1 MLRRKFY
8 LCLILILCVKVAKS
22 DTLDSLLLVLDKNI
36 TSCKIYSDKK
46 DIRIRTLKEK
56 LHLNQL
62 SNETTYHLQE
72 SLYKE
77 YKSYICDSAIFYL
90 NKNIE
95 LAQQINDSYKLNE
108 SIIKLSYLLSSSGM
122 YMEAIDVLKMVNKSS
137 LSKEQLMNYFI
148 AYDHVYGEL
157 GYYTQNHKIGTH
169 YTLRSK
175 MYKDSIYQIASPD
188 SEIYLSMEETR
199 LRDEGKLQEALAI
212 NDKRL
217 SQVTINSPEYAAL
230 MYYRALIFRE
240 QKEQDNYIRCL
251 SLSSIADIRSAIK
264 DHASLWMLAQ
274 ALLDR
279 GDLERAYQYMN
290 FSWTESKFYNA
301 RLRAWQSADDLSL
314 IDDTYQLMLR
324 QRNSEL
330 KIYILIV
337 SLLSLLLFIA
347 LCYIYRQVKHLRTA
361 RQNLL
366 KVNTQLENLNKE
378 LQKINFSLQTAN
390 KDLAESNQIKEV
402 YIARFIKLC
411 STYVDHLDTYRRMV
425 HKKVLTNQITEL
437 LHLTRSN
444 SILEEALNE
453 LYENFDSAFLNLFPN
468 FIEQFNSLLQEN
480 EQIRPK
486 KNNTLNTELRI
497 FALIRLGITDSSQI
511 AEFLHYS
518 VNTIYNYRAKVK
530 NKARIS
536 REDFEEMIAN
546 KKLLEYAEYVGNYYG
561 TPLQPIREAVEAG
574 TDILMDVDVVGA
586 LKIKKRL
593 PCAVLVF
600 IAAPSFD
607 ALRQRLV
614 HRGDV
619 SPEAMAER
627 LERARWEYTQ
637 AHQYDYILLNEDVEQ
652 TAGELMAIMTAE
664 KCKTMERIHLIK
676 EEL

>member
-536 REDFEEMIAN
+536 RKDFEEVIAN
-546 KKLLEYAEYVGNYYG
+546 
-561 TPLQPIREAVEAG
+561 IR
-574 TDILMDVDVVGA
+574 
-586 LKIKKRL
+586 
-593 PCAVLVF
+593 
-600 IAAPSFD
+600 
-607 ALRQRLV
+607 
-614 HRGDV
+614 
-619 SPEAMAER
+619 
-627 LERARWEYTQ
+627 
-637 AHQYDYILLNEDVEQ
+637 
-652 TAGELMAIMTAE
+652 
-664 KCKTMERIHLIK
+664 
-676 EEL
+676 

>member
-1 MLRRKFY
+1 MLT
-8 LCLILILCVKVAKS
+8 LILCVKVAKS

-536 REDFEEMIAN
+536 REDFEEVIAN
-546 KKLLEYAEYVGNYYG
+546 
-561 TPLQPIREAVEAG
+561 IR
-574 TDILMDVDVVGA
+574 
-586 LKIKKRL
+586 
-593 PCAVLVF
+593 
-600 IAAPSFD
+600 
-607 ALRQRLV
+607 
-614 HRGDV
+614 
-619 SPEAMAER
+619 
-627 LERARWEYTQ
+627 
-637 AHQYDYILLNEDVEQ
+637 
-652 TAGELMAIMTAE
+652 
-664 KCKTMERIHLIK
+664 
-676 EEL
+676 

>member
-411 STYVDHLDTYRRMV
+411 STYVDYLDTYRRMV

-536 REDFEEMIAN
+536 REDFEEVIAN
-546 KKLLEYAEYVGNYYG
+546 
-561 TPLQPIREAVEAG
+561 IR
-574 TDILMDVDVVGA
+574 
-586 LKIKKRL
+586 
-593 PCAVLVF
+593 
-600 IAAPSFD
+600 
-607 ALRQRLV
+607 
-614 HRGDV
+614 
-619 SPEAMAER
+619 
-627 LERARWEYTQ
+627 
-637 AHQYDYILLNEDVEQ
+637 
-652 TAGELMAIMTAE
+652 
-664 KCKTMERIHLIK
+664 
-676 EEL
+676 

>member
-497 FALIRLGITDSSQI
+497 FALIRLGITDSSQR

-536 REDFEEMIAN
+536 REDFEEVIAN
-546 KKLLEYAEYVGNYYG
+546 
-561 TPLQPIREAVEAG
+561 IR
-574 TDILMDVDVVGA
+574 
-586 LKIKKRL
+586 
-593 PCAVLVF
+593 
-600 IAAPSFD
+600 
-607 ALRQRLV
+607 
-614 HRGDV
+614 
-619 SPEAMAER
+619 
-627 LERARWEYTQ
+627 
-637 AHQYDYILLNEDVEQ
+637 
-652 TAGELMAIMTAE
+652 
-664 KCKTMERIHLIK
+664 
-676 EEL
+676 

>member
-22 DTLDSLLLVLDKNI
+22 ETLDSLLLVLDKNI

-62 SNETTYHLQE
+62 PNETTYHLQE

-169 YTLRSK
+169 YTLLSK

-199 LRDEGKLQEALAI
+199 LRDEGKSQEALAI

-240 QKEQDNYIRCL
+240 QKEQEKYIRCL

-330 KIYILIV
+330 KIYIIIV
-337 SLLSLLLFIA
+337 SFLSLLLFIA

-411 STYVDHLDTYRRMV
+411 STYVDRLDTYRRMV

-536 REDFEEMIAN
+536 REDFEEVIAN
-546 KKLLEYAEYVGNYYG
+546 
-561 TPLQPIREAVEAG
+561 IR
-574 TDILMDVDVVGA
+574 
-586 LKIKKRL
+586 
-593 PCAVLVF
+593 
-600 IAAPSFD
+600 
-607 ALRQRLV
+607 
-614 HRGDV
+614 
-619 SPEAMAER
+619 
-627 LERARWEYTQ
+627 
-637 AHQYDYILLNEDVEQ
+637 
-652 TAGELMAIMTAE
+652 
-664 KCKTMERIHLIK
+664 
-676 EEL
+676 

>member
-108 SIIKLSYLLSSSGM
+108 SIIKLSYLLSSSRM

-148 AYDHVYGEL
+148 AYDHVYREL

-453 LYENFDSAFLNLFPN
+453 LYENFDSAFLNLFQN

-536 REDFEEMIAN
+536 REDFEEVIAN
-546 KKLLEYAEYVGNYYG
+546 
-561 TPLQPIREAVEAG
+561 IR
-574 TDILMDVDVVGA
+574 
-586 LKIKKRL
+586 
-593 PCAVLVF
+593 
-600 IAAPSFD
+600 
-607 ALRQRLV
+607 
-614 HRGDV
+614 
-619 SPEAMAER
+619 
-627 LERARWEYTQ
+627 
-637 AHQYDYILLNEDVEQ
+637 
-652 TAGELMAIMTAE
+652 
-664 KCKTMERIHLIK
+664 
-676 EEL
+676 

>member
-444 SILEEALNE
+444 SILEKALNE

-536 REDFEEMIAN
+536 REDFEEVIAN
-546 KKLLEYAEYVGNYYG
+546 
-561 TPLQPIREAVEAG
+561 IR
-574 TDILMDVDVVGA
+574 
-586 LKIKKRL
+586 
-593 PCAVLVF
+593 
-600 IAAPSFD
+600 
-607 ALRQRLV
+607 
-614 HRGDV
+614 
-619 SPEAMAER
+619 
-627 LERARWEYTQ
+627 
-637 AHQYDYILLNEDVEQ
+637 
-652 TAGELMAIMTAE
+652 
-664 KCKTMERIHLIK
+664 
-676 EEL
+676 

>member
-279 GDLERAYQYMN
+279 GDLERAYQQLN

-536 REDFEEMIAN
+536 REDFEEVIAN
-546 KKLLEYAEYVGNYYG
+546 
-561 TPLQPIREAVEAG
+561 IR
-574 TDILMDVDVVGA
+574 
-586 LKIKKRL
+586 
-593 PCAVLVF
+593 
-600 IAAPSFD
+600 
-607 ALRQRLV
+607 
-614 HRGDV
+614 
-619 SPEAMAER
+619 
-627 LERARWEYTQ
+627 
-637 AHQYDYILLNEDVEQ
+637 
-652 TAGELMAIMTAE
+652 
-664 KCKTMERIHLIK
+664 
-676 EEL
+676 

>member
-366 KVNTQLENLNKE
+366 KVSTQLENLNKE

-536 REDFEEMIAN
+536 REDFEEVIAN
-546 KKLLEYAEYVGNYYG
+546 
-561 TPLQPIREAVEAG
+561 IR
-574 TDILMDVDVVGA
+574 
-586 LKIKKRL
+586 
-593 PCAVLVF
+593 
-600 IAAPSFD
+600 
-607 ALRQRLV
+607 
-614 HRGDV
+614 
-619 SPEAMAER
+619 
-627 LERARWEYTQ
+627 
-637 AHQYDYILLNEDVEQ
+637 
-652 TAGELMAIMTAE
+652 
-664 KCKTMERIHLIK
+664 
-676 EEL
+676 

>member
-1 MLRRKFY
+1 MITPHFIYFCNIQNQKLVDYKMLRRKFY

-536 REDFEEMIAN
+536 REDFEEVIAN
-546 KKLLEYAEYVGNYYG
+546 
-561 TPLQPIREAVEAG
+561 IR
-574 TDILMDVDVVGA
+574 
-586 LKIKKRL
+586 
-593 PCAVLVF
+593 
-600 IAAPSFD
+600 
-607 ALRQRLV
+607 
-614 HRGDV
+614 
-619 SPEAMAER
+619 
-627 LERARWEYTQ
+627 
-637 AHQYDYILLNEDVEQ
+637 
-652 TAGELMAIMTAE
+652 
-664 KCKTMERIHLIK
+664 
-676 EEL
+676 

>member
-212 NDKRL
+212 NDKGL

-536 REDFEEMIAN
+536 REDFEEVIAN
-546 KKLLEYAEYVGNYYG
+546 
-561 TPLQPIREAVEAG
+561 IR
-574 TDILMDVDVVGA
+574 
-586 LKIKKRL
+586 
-593 PCAVLVF
+593 
-600 IAAPSFD
+600 
-607 ALRQRLV
+607 
-614 HRGDV
+614 
-619 SPEAMAER
+619 
-627 LERARWEYTQ
+627 
-637 AHQYDYILLNEDVEQ
+637 
-652 TAGELMAIMTAE
+652 
-664 KCKTMERIHLIK
+664 
-676 EEL
+676 

>member
-240 QKEQDNYIRCL
+240 QKEQDKYIRCL

-411 STYVDHLDTYRRMV
+411 STYVDRLDTYRRMV

-536 REDFEEMIAN
+536 REDFEEVIAN
-546 KKLLEYAEYVGNYYG
+546 
-561 TPLQPIREAVEAG
+561 IR
-574 TDILMDVDVVGA
+574 
-586 LKIKKRL
+586 
-593 PCAVLVF
+593 
-600 IAAPSFD
+600 
-607 ALRQRLV
+607 
-614 HRGDV
+614 
-619 SPEAMAER
+619 
-627 LERARWEYTQ
+627 
-637 AHQYDYILLNEDVEQ
+637 
-652 TAGELMAIMTAE
+652 
-664 KCKTMERIHLIK
+664 
-676 EEL
+676 

>member
-62 SNETTYHLQE
+62 PNETTYHLQE

-411 STYVDHLDTYRRMV
+411 STYVDRLDTYRRMV

-536 REDFEEMIAN
+536 REDFEEVIAN
-546 KKLLEYAEYVGNYYG
+546 
-561 TPLQPIREAVEAG
+561 IR
-574 TDILMDVDVVGA
+574 
-586 LKIKKRL
+586 
-593 PCAVLVF
+593 
-600 IAAPSFD
+600 
-607 ALRQRLV
+607 
-614 HRGDV
+614 
-619 SPEAMAER
+619 
-627 LERARWEYTQ
+627 
-637 AHQYDYILLNEDVEQ
+637 
-652 TAGELMAIMTAE
+652 
-664 KCKTMERIHLIK
+664 
-676 EEL
+676 

>member
-378 LQKINFSLQTAN
+378 LQKIIFSLQTAN

-536 REDFEEMIAN
+536 REDFEEVIAN
-546 KKLLEYAEYVGNYYG
+546 
-561 TPLQPIREAVEAG
+561 IR
-574 TDILMDVDVVGA
+574 
-586 LKIKKRL
+586 
-593 PCAVLVF
+593 
-600 IAAPSFD
+600 
-607 ALRQRLV
+607 
-614 HRGDV
+614 
-619 SPEAMAER
+619 
-627 LERARWEYTQ
+627 
-637 AHQYDYILLNEDVEQ
+637 
-652 TAGELMAIMTAE
+652 
-664 KCKTMERIHLIK
+664 
-676 EEL
+676 

>member
-1 MLRRKFY
+1 MLRRKLY

-22 DTLDSLLLVLDKNI
+22 ETLDSLLLVLDKNI

-62 SNETTYHLQE
+62 PNETTYHLQE

-169 YTLRSK
+169 YTLLSK

-240 QKEQDNYIRCL
+240 QKEQDKYIRCL

-274 ALLDR
+274 LLYEN
-279 GDLERAYQYMN
+279 GDMERAYQYMR
-290 FSWTESKFYNA
+290 FSWNATKFYNA
-301 RLRAWQSADDLSL
+301 RLRSWQSADVLSL
-314 IDDTYQLMLR
+314 IDKTYQAMIEKQNDRLQQYLV
-324 QRNSEL
+324 
-330 KIYILIV
+330 LITA
-337 SLLSLLLFIA
+337 LLVLLIGA
-347 LCYIYRQVKHLRTA
+347 LGYIYRQMKKLAVA
-361 RQNLL
+361 RNH
-366 KVNTQLENLNKE
+366 
-378 LQKINFSLQTAN
+378 LQTAN
-390 KDLAESNQIKEV
+390 HQLNQLNEELQQMNACLTSTNAELSESNQIKEE

-411 STYVDHLDTYRRMV
+411 STYINRLDAYRRMV
-425 HKKVLTNQITEL
+425 NKKVSAGQIAEL
-437 LHLTRSN
+437 LKITRSQDALDEE
-444 SILEEALNE
+444 LEE
-453 LYENFDSAFLNLFPN
+453 LYANFDTAFLHLFPD
-468 FIEQFNSLLQEN
+468 FVKKFNALLQDN
-480 EQIRPK
+480 EQIILK
-486 KNNTLNTELRI
+486 KDELLNTELRI
-497 FALIRLGITDSSQI
+497 FALIRLGIEDSSQI
-511 AEFLHYS
+511 AEFLRYS

-530 NKARIS
+530 NKARGS
-536 REDFEEMIAN
+536 REDFEDLVR
-546 KKLLEYAEYVGNYYG
+546 K
-561 TPLQPIREAVEAG
+561 IR
-574 TDILMDVDVVGA
+574 
-586 LKIKKRL
+586 
-593 PCAVLVF
+593 
-600 IAAPSFD
+600 
-607 ALRQRLV
+607 
-614 HRGDV
+614 
-619 SPEAMAER
+619 
-627 LERARWEYTQ
+627 
-637 AHQYDYILLNEDVEQ
+637 
-652 TAGELMAIMTAE
+652 
-664 KCKTMERIHLIK
+664 
-676 EEL
+676 

>member
-486 KNNTLNTELRI
+486 KHNTLNTELRI

-536 REDFEEMIAN
+536 REDFEEVIAN
-546 KKLLEYAEYVGNYYG
+546 
-561 TPLQPIREAVEAG
+561 IR
-574 TDILMDVDVVGA
+574 
-586 LKIKKRL
+586 
-593 PCAVLVF
+593 
-600 IAAPSFD
+600 
-607 ALRQRLV
+607 
-614 HRGDV
+614 
-619 SPEAMAER
+619 
-627 LERARWEYTQ
+627 
-637 AHQYDYILLNEDVEQ
+637 
-652 TAGELMAIMTAE
+652 
-664 KCKTMERIHLIK
+664 
-676 EEL
+676 

>member
-425 HKKVLTNQITEL
+425 HKKVLTNPITEL

-536 REDFEEMIAN
+536 REDFEEVIAN
-546 KKLLEYAEYVGNYYG
+546 
-561 TPLQPIREAVEAG
+561 IR
-574 TDILMDVDVVGA
+574 
-586 LKIKKRL
+586 
-593 PCAVLVF
+593 
-600 IAAPSFD
+600 
-607 ALRQRLV
+607 
-614 HRGDV
+614 
-619 SPEAMAER
+619 
-627 LERARWEYTQ
+627 
-637 AHQYDYILLNEDVEQ
+637 
-652 TAGELMAIMTAE
+652 
-664 KCKTMERIHLIK
+664 
-676 EEL
+676 

>member
-22 DTLDSLLLVLDKNI
+22 ETLDSLLLVLDKNI

-62 SNETTYHLQE
+62 PNETTYHLQE

-169 YTLRSK
+169 YTLLSK

-240 QKEQDNYIRCL
+240 QKEQDKYIRCL

-301 RLRAWQSADDLSL
+301 RLRAWQSSDYLSL

-330 KIYILIV
+330 KKYIIIV
-337 SLLSLLLFIA
+337 SFLSLLLFIA

-411 STYVDHLDTYRRMV
+411 STYVDRLDTYRRMV

-536 REDFEEMIAN
+536 REDFEEVIAN
-546 KKLLEYAEYVGNYYG
+546 
-561 TPLQPIREAVEAG
+561 IR
-574 TDILMDVDVVGA
+574 
-586 LKIKKRL
+586 
-593 PCAVLVF
+593 
-600 IAAPSFD
+600 
-607 ALRQRLV
+607 
-614 HRGDV
+614 
-619 SPEAMAER
+619 
-627 LERARWEYTQ
+627 
-637 AHQYDYILLNEDVEQ
+637 
-652 TAGELMAIMTAE
+652 
-664 KCKTMERIHLIK
+664 
-676 EEL
+676 

>member
-72 SLYKE
+72 SLYNE

-536 REDFEEMIAN
+536 REDFEEVIAN
-546 KKLLEYAEYVGNYYG
+546 
-561 TPLQPIREAVEAG
+561 IR
-574 TDILMDVDVVGA
+574 
-586 LKIKKRL
+586 
-593 PCAVLVF
+593 
-600 IAAPSFD
+600 
-607 ALRQRLV
+607 
-614 HRGDV
+614 
-619 SPEAMAER
+619 
-627 LERARWEYTQ
+627 
-637 AHQYDYILLNEDVEQ
+637 
-652 TAGELMAIMTAE
+652 
-664 KCKTMERIHLIK
+664 
-676 EEL
+676 

>member
-411 STYVDHLDTYRRMV
+411 STYIDHLDTYRRMV

-536 REDFEEMIAN
+536 REDFEEVIAN
-546 KKLLEYAEYVGNYYG
+546 
-561 TPLQPIREAVEAG
+561 IR
-574 TDILMDVDVVGA
+574 
-586 LKIKKRL
+586 
-593 PCAVLVF
+593 
-600 IAAPSFD
+600 
-607 ALRQRLV
+607 
-614 HRGDV
+614 
-619 SPEAMAER
+619 
-627 LERARWEYTQ
+627 
-637 AHQYDYILLNEDVEQ
+637 
-652 TAGELMAIMTAE
+652 
-664 KCKTMERIHLIK
+664 
-676 EEL
+676 

>member
-22 DTLDSLLLVLDKNI
+22 ETLDSLLLVLDKNI

-62 SNETTYHLQE
+62 PNETTYHLQE

-411 STYVDHLDTYRRMV
+411 STYVDRLDTYRRMV

-536 REDFEEMIAN
+536 REDFEEVIAN
-546 KKLLEYAEYVGNYYG
+546 
-561 TPLQPIREAVEAG
+561 IR
-574 TDILMDVDVVGA
+574 
-586 LKIKKRL
+586 
-593 PCAVLVF
+593 
-600 IAAPSFD
+600 
-607 ALRQRLV
+607 
-614 HRGDV
+614 
-619 SPEAMAER
+619 
-627 LERARWEYTQ
+627 
-637 AHQYDYILLNEDVEQ
+637 
-652 TAGELMAIMTAE
+652 
-664 KCKTMERIHLIK
+664 
-676 EEL
+676 

>member
-366 KVNTQLENLNKE
+366 KVNTQLENSNKE

-536 REDFEEMIAN
+536 REDFEEVIAN
-546 KKLLEYAEYVGNYYG
+546 
-561 TPLQPIREAVEAG
+561 IR
-574 TDILMDVDVVGA
+574 
-586 LKIKKRL
+586 
-593 PCAVLVF
+593 
-600 IAAPSFD
+600 
-607 ALRQRLV
+607 
-614 HRGDV
+614 
-619 SPEAMAER
+619 
-627 LERARWEYTQ
+627 
-637 AHQYDYILLNEDVEQ
+637 
-652 TAGELMAIMTAE
+652 
-664 KCKTMERIHLIK
+664 
-676 EEL
+676 

>member
-511 AEFLHYS
+511 AEFLRYS

-536 REDFEEMIAN
+536 REDFEEVIAN
-546 KKLLEYAEYVGNYYG
+546 
-561 TPLQPIREAVEAG
+561 IR
-574 TDILMDVDVVGA
+574 
-586 LKIKKRL
+586 
-593 PCAVLVF
+593 
-600 IAAPSFD
+600 
-607 ALRQRLV
+607 
-614 HRGDV
+614 
-619 SPEAMAER
+619 
-627 LERARWEYTQ
+627 
-637 AHQYDYILLNEDVEQ
+637 
-652 TAGELMAIMTAE
+652 
-664 KCKTMERIHLIK
+664 
-676 EEL
+676 

>member
-361 RQNLL
+361 QQNLL

-536 REDFEEMIAN
+536 REDFEEVIAN
-546 KKLLEYAEYVGNYYG
+546 
-561 TPLQPIREAVEAG
+561 IR
-574 TDILMDVDVVGA
+574 
-586 LKIKKRL
+586 
-593 PCAVLVF
+593 
-600 IAAPSFD
+600 
-607 ALRQRLV
+607 
-614 HRGDV
+614 
-619 SPEAMAER
+619 
-627 LERARWEYTQ
+627 
-637 AHQYDYILLNEDVEQ
+637 
-652 TAGELMAIMTAE
+652 
-664 KCKTMERIHLIK
+664 
-676 EEL
+676 

>member
-22 DTLDSLLLVLDKNI
+22 ETLDSLLLVLDKNI

-62 SNETTYHLQE
+62 PNETTYHLQE

-169 YTLRSK
+169 YTLLSK

-240 QKEQDNYIRCL
+240 QKEQDKYIRCL

-330 KIYILIV
+330 KKYIIIV
-337 SLLSLLLFIA
+337 SFLSLLLFIA

-411 STYVDHLDTYRRMV
+411 STYVDRLDTYRRMV

-530 NKARIS
+530 NKPRIS
-536 REDFEEMIAN
+536 REDFEEVIAN
-546 KKLLEYAEYVGNYYG
+546 
-561 TPLQPIREAVEAG
+561 IR
-574 TDILMDVDVVGA
+574 
-586 LKIKKRL
+586 
-593 PCAVLVF
+593 
-600 IAAPSFD
+600 
-607 ALRQRLV
+607 
-614 HRGDV
+614 
-619 SPEAMAER
+619 
-627 LERARWEYTQ
+627 
-637 AHQYDYILLNEDVEQ
+637 
-652 TAGELMAIMTAE
+652 
-664 KCKTMERIHLIK
+664 
-676 EEL
+676 

>member
-330 KIYILIV
+330 KIYIESV

-536 REDFEEMIAN
+536 REDFEEVIAN
-546 KKLLEYAEYVGNYYG
+546 
-561 TPLQPIREAVEAG
+561 IR
-574 TDILMDVDVVGA
+574 
-586 LKIKKRL
+586 
-593 PCAVLVF
+593 
-600 IAAPSFD
+600 
-607 ALRQRLV
+607 
-614 HRGDV
+614 
-619 SPEAMAER
+619 
-627 LERARWEYTQ
+627 
-637 AHQYDYILLNEDVEQ
+637 
-652 TAGELMAIMTAE
+652 
-664 KCKTMERIHLIK
+664 
-676 EEL
+676 

>member
-453 LYENFDSAFLNLFPN
+453 LYENFDSAFLNLYPN

-536 REDFEEMIAN
+536 REDFEEVIAN
-546 KKLLEYAEYVGNYYG
+546 
-561 TPLQPIREAVEAG
+561 IR
-574 TDILMDVDVVGA
+574 
-586 LKIKKRL
+586 
-593 PCAVLVF
+593 
-600 IAAPSFD
+600 
-607 ALRQRLV
+607 
-614 HRGDV
+614 
-619 SPEAMAER
+619 
-627 LERARWEYTQ
+627 
-637 AHQYDYILLNEDVEQ
+637 
-652 TAGELMAIMTAE
+652 
-664 KCKTMERIHLIK
+664 
-676 EEL
+676 

>member
-8 LCLILILCVKVAKS
+8 LCLILILCIKVAKS
-22 DTLDSLLLVLDKNI
+22 ETLDSLLLVLDKNI

-62 SNETTYHLQE
+62 PNETTYHLQE

-169 YTLRSK
+169 YTLLSK

-240 QKEQDNYIRCL
+240 QKEQDKYIRCL

-264 DHASLWMLAQ
+264 NHASLWMLAQ

-330 KIYILIV
+330 KKYIIIV
-337 SLLSLLLFIA
+337 SFLSLLLFIA

-366 KVNTQLENLNKE
+366 KVNTQLENFNKE

-411 STYVDHLDTYRRMV
+411 STYVDRLDTYRRMV

-536 REDFEEMIAN
+536 REDFEEVIAN
-546 KKLLEYAEYVGNYYG
+546 
-561 TPLQPIREAVEAG
+561 IR
-574 TDILMDVDVVGA
+574 
-586 LKIKKRL
+586 
-593 PCAVLVF
+593 
-600 IAAPSFD
+600 
-607 ALRQRLV
+607 
-614 HRGDV
+614 
-619 SPEAMAER
+619 
-627 LERARWEYTQ
+627 
-637 AHQYDYILLNEDVEQ
+637 
-652 TAGELMAIMTAE
+652 
-664 KCKTMERIHLIK
+664 
-676 EEL
+676 

>member
-8 LCLILILCVKVAKS
+8 LCLILILCIKVAKS
-22 DTLDSLLLVLDKNI
+22 ETLDSLLLVLDKNI

-62 SNETTYHLQE
+62 PNETTYHLQE

-77 YKSYICDSAIFYL
+77 YKSYISDSAIFYL

-169 YTLRSK
+169 YTLLSK

-240 QKEQDNYIRCL
+240 QKEQDKYIRCL

-330 KIYILIV
+330 KKYIIIV
-337 SLLSLLLFIA
+337 SFLSLLLFIA

-411 STYVDHLDTYRRMV
+411 STYVDRLDTYRRMV

-437 LHLTRSN
+437 LYLTRSN

-536 REDFEEMIAN
+536 REDFEEVIAN
-546 KKLLEYAEYVGNYYG
+546 
-561 TPLQPIREAVEAG
+561 IR
-574 TDILMDVDVVGA
+574 
-586 LKIKKRL
+586 
-593 PCAVLVF
+593 
-600 IAAPSFD
+600 
-607 ALRQRLV
+607 
-614 HRGDV
+614 
-619 SPEAMAER
+619 
-627 LERARWEYTQ
+627 
-637 AHQYDYILLNEDVEQ
+637 
-652 TAGELMAIMTAE
+652 
-664 KCKTMERIHLIK
+664 
-676 EEL
+676 

>member
-1 MLRRKFY
+1 MRRKFY

-536 REDFEEMIAN
+536 REDFEEVIAN
-546 KKLLEYAEYVGNYYG
+546 
-561 TPLQPIREAVEAG
+561 IR
-574 TDILMDVDVVGA
+574 
-586 LKIKKRL
+586 
-593 PCAVLVF
+593 
-600 IAAPSFD
+600 
-607 ALRQRLV
+607 
-614 HRGDV
+614 
-619 SPEAMAER
+619 
-627 LERARWEYTQ
+627 
-637 AHQYDYILLNEDVEQ
+637 
-652 TAGELMAIMTAE
+652 
-664 KCKTMERIHLIK
+664 
-676 EEL
+676 

>member
-347 LCYIYRQVKHLRTA
+347 LCYIYRKVKHLRTA

-536 REDFEEMIAN
+536 REDFEEVIAN
-546 KKLLEYAEYVGNYYG
+546 
-561 TPLQPIREAVEAG
+561 IR
-574 TDILMDVDVVGA
+574 
-586 LKIKKRL
+586 
-593 PCAVLVF
+593 
-600 IAAPSFD
+600 
-607 ALRQRLV
+607 
-614 HRGDV
+614 
-619 SPEAMAER
+619 
-627 LERARWEYTQ
+627 
-637 AHQYDYILLNEDVEQ
+637 
-652 TAGELMAIMTAE
+652 
-664 KCKTMERIHLIK
+664 
-676 EEL
+676 

>member
-62 SNETTYHLQE
+62 PNETTYHLQE

-169 YTLRSK
+169 YTLLSK

-240 QKEQDNYIRCL
+240 QKEQDKYIRCL

-330 KIYILIV
+330 KKYIIIV
-337 SLLSLLLFIA
+337 SFLSLLLFIA

-411 STYVDHLDTYRRMV
+411 STYVDRLDTYRRMV

-536 REDFEEMIAN
+536 REDFEEVIAN
-546 KKLLEYAEYVGNYYG
+546 
-561 TPLQPIREAVEAG
+561 IR
-574 TDILMDVDVVGA
+574 
-586 LKIKKRL
+586 
-593 PCAVLVF
+593 
-600 IAAPSFD
+600 
-607 ALRQRLV
+607 
-614 HRGDV
+614 
-619 SPEAMAER
+619 
-627 LERARWEYTQ
+627 
-637 AHQYDYILLNEDVEQ
+637 
-652 TAGELMAIMTAE
+652 
-664 KCKTMERIHLIK
+664 
-676 EEL
+676 

>member
-90 NKNIE
+90 NNVIE

-486 KNNTLNTELRI
+486 KSNTLNTELRI

-511 AEFLHYS
+511 AKFLHYS

-536 REDFEEMIAN
+536 REDFEEVIAN
-546 KKLLEYAEYVGNYYG
+546 
-561 TPLQPIREAVEAG
+561 IR
-574 TDILMDVDVVGA
+574 
-586 LKIKKRL
+586 
-593 PCAVLVF
+593 
-600 IAAPSFD
+600 
-607 ALRQRLV
+607 
-614 HRGDV
+614 
-619 SPEAMAER
+619 
-627 LERARWEYTQ
+627 
-637 AHQYDYILLNEDVEQ
+637 
-652 TAGELMAIMTAE
+652 
-664 KCKTMERIHLIK
+664 
-676 EEL
+676 

>member
-411 STYVDHLDTYRRMV
+411 STYVVHLDRYRRMV

-536 REDFEEMIAN
+536 REDFEEVIAN
-546 KKLLEYAEYVGNYYG
+546 
-561 TPLQPIREAVEAG
+561 IR
-574 TDILMDVDVVGA
+574 
-586 LKIKKRL
+586 
-593 PCAVLVF
+593 
-600 IAAPSFD
+600 
-607 ALRQRLV
+607 
-614 HRGDV
+614 
-619 SPEAMAER
+619 
-627 LERARWEYTQ
+627 
-637 AHQYDYILLNEDVEQ
+637 
-652 TAGELMAIMTAE
+652 
-664 KCKTMERIHLIK
+664 
-676 EEL
+676 

>member
-8 LCLILILCVKVAKS
+8 LCLILILCIKVAKS
-22 DTLDSLLLVLDKNI
+22 ETLDSLLLVLDKNI

-62 SNETTYHLQE
+62 PNETTYHLQE

-169 YTLRSK
+169 YTLLSK

-240 QKEQDNYIRCL
+240 QKEQDKYIRCL

-330 KIYILIV
+330 KKYIIIV
-337 SLLSLLLFIA
+337 SFLSLLLFIA

-411 STYVDHLDTYRRMV
+411 STYVDRLDTYRRMV

-437 LHLTRSN
+437 LYLTRSN

-536 REDFEEMIAN
+536 REDFEEVIAN
-546 KKLLEYAEYVGNYYG
+546 
-561 TPLQPIREAVEAG
+561 IR
-574 TDILMDVDVVGA
+574 
-586 LKIKKRL
+586 
-593 PCAVLVF
+593 
-600 IAAPSFD
+600 
-607 ALRQRLV
+607 
-614 HRGDV
+614 
-619 SPEAMAER
+619 
-627 LERARWEYTQ
+627 
-637 AHQYDYILLNEDVEQ
+637 
-652 TAGELMAIMTAE
+652 
-664 KCKTMERIHLIK
+664 
-676 EEL
+676 

>member
-366 KVNTQLENLNKE
+366 KVNTQLENFNKE

-411 STYVDHLDTYRRMV
+411 STYVDRLDTYRRMV

-536 REDFEEMIAN
+536 REDFEEVIAN
-546 KKLLEYAEYVGNYYG
+546 
-561 TPLQPIREAVEAG
+561 IR
-574 TDILMDVDVVGA
+574 
-586 LKIKKRL
+586 
-593 PCAVLVF
+593 
-600 IAAPSFD
+600 
-607 ALRQRLV
+607 
-614 HRGDV
+614 
-619 SPEAMAER
+619 
-627 LERARWEYTQ
+627 
-637 AHQYDYILLNEDVEQ
+637 
-652 TAGELMAIMTAE
+652 
-664 KCKTMERIHLIK
+664 
-676 EEL
+676 

>member
-72 SLYKE
+72 S
-77 YKSYICDSAIFYL
+77 F
-90 NKNIE
+90 
-95 LAQQINDSYKLNE
+95 
-108 SIIKLSYLLSSSGM
+108 
-122 YMEAIDVLKMVNKSS
+122 
-137 LSKEQLMNYFI
+137 F
-148 AYDHVYGEL
+148 
-157 GYYTQNHKIGTH
+157 
-169 YTLRSK
+169 
-175 MYKDSIYQIASPD
+175 
-188 SEIYLSMEETR
+188 
-199 LRDEGKLQEALAI
+199 
-212 NDKRL
+212 
-217 SQVTINSPEYAAL
+217 
-230 MYYRALIFRE
+230 
-240 QKEQDNYIRCL
+240 
-251 SLSSIADIRSAIK
+251 
-264 DHASLWMLAQ
+264 
-274 ALLDR
+274 
-279 GDLERAYQYMN
+279 
-290 FSWTESKFYNA
+290 
-301 RLRAWQSADDLSL
+301 
-314 IDDTYQLMLR
+314 
-324 QRNSEL
+324 
-330 KIYILIV
+330 V

-536 REDFEEMIAN
+536 REDFEEVIAN
-546 KKLLEYAEYVGNYYG
+546 
-561 TPLQPIREAVEAG
+561 IR
-574 TDILMDVDVVGA
+574 
-586 LKIKKRL
+586 
-593 PCAVLVF
+593 
-600 IAAPSFD
+600 
-607 ALRQRLV
+607 
-614 HRGDV
+614 
-619 SPEAMAER
+619 
-627 LERARWEYTQ
+627 
-637 AHQYDYILLNEDVEQ
+637 
-652 TAGELMAIMTAE
+652 
-664 KCKTMERIHLIK
+664 
-676 EEL
+676 